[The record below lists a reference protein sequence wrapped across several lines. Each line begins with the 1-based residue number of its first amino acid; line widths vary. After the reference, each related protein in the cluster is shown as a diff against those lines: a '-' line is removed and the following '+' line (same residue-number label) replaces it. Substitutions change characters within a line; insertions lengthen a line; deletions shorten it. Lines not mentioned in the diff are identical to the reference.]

1 MTLFLIA
8 LLVAALLTPPAI
20 LALGRRQRRAALA
33 RFGQRVTARR
43 TLIQADISR
52 VTHDQ
57 GFRGFDRLRLL
68 SGLQAERTALDLH
81 VLQVEM
87 GQINPD
93 APLGARPRYQWRPS
107 PTDTTLACSHD
118 TMRER
123 EPLETACR
131 TLAKDMTRECA

>member
-1 MTLFLIA
+1 MTLFSIV
-8 LLVAALLTPPAI
+8 LLVAAFFIPPSILT
-20 LALGRRQRRAALA
+20 LAHRQRRAALA

-68 SGLQAERTALDLH
+68 SGLRAEHTALDLH
-81 VLQVEM
+81 VLHVEI
-87 GQINPD
+87 GKINPD

-123 EPLETACR
+123 E
-131 TLAKDMTRECA
+131 CA